1 MSKGKELTENL
12 VKQEP
17 SNIGSLSR
25 WPDKT
30 KSFLFLFWYRYQHR
44 LTWKFWAALFVVV
57 FGGVGFLATGQLLN
71 MQKSPNCPKIFW
83 PIASASL
90 RLYCAQLSADSRTV
104 EGLLEAITLVE
115 ALPNDHPLRSQVN
128 QQVEEWAQDI
138 LNLAEKDYQA
148 GNLQQAIAKAR
159 QIPNNVEVAAI
170 IEERIAK
177 WQKTW
182 TEGNEILKKLEENLR
197 ASNWNQSFRL
207 AVELLNLNNEYWAT
221 VKYNEAVAKI
231 TVAREDSSKLDDAF
245 NIFVRGGL
253 DNWLKVIEEAR
264 KIQASSYAY
273 QEAQKLIGKTED
285 KLKEYAE
292 SLIERK
298 NWQALRDLANQTPND
313 LKIKEDVTDWSILS
327 EAALDAETGTVEGL
341 EAGILG
347 LEKIDVSRPL
357 HQKALAMRERWQL
370 QVQDVRILSEARDLA
385 QAGTIEQYTA
395 AITKAAGIPRNNPLW
410 SESQQEISSWNRQ
423 IQVIEDRPIL
433 ERAQEISLPGD
444 ITSLN
449 NAIIQAK
456 AIRQN
461 RALYSD
467 AQREIQGWQQRIE
480 RMEDQPILDQALA
493 LANIKDYT
501 TAIET
506 ANQIRPG
513 RALSAEAAQNIRI
526 WRREVRA
533 RRNLQQANQLAATG
547 TVEGLTRAIGLVT
560 AISTKTDAGVQRSE
574 LLERWSYQLLSLAT
588 DQANNGRYLE
598 AIRIAEGV
606 SPESTAYSSAR
617 SQIQGWRN
625 ILQPPAPPPIIE
637 STPLP
642 PESPGTEP
650 SSGQ

>member
-12 VKQEP
+12 VKRE
-17 SNIGSLSR
+17 SIDSLTR
-25 WPDKT
+25 WPEKT
-30 KSFLFLFWYRYQHR
+30 KSFFFLLWYRYQHR
-44 LTWKFWAALFVVV
+44 LTWKFWAAFLVIT
-57 FGGVGFLATGQLLN
+57 FGGVGFLATWQLLN

-115 ALPNDHPLRSQVN
+115 ALPVDHPLRSQVN

-159 QIPNNVEVAAI
+159 QIPNNVEVAGI

-177 WQKTW
+177 WQETW
-182 TEGNEILKKLEENLR
+182 TEGNGIIAKLEENLR

-221 VKYNEAVAKI
+221 VKYNEAIAKI
-231 TVAREDSSKLDDAF
+231 TVAREDSSKLDNAF
-245 NIFVRGGL
+245 NLFSRGGL

-264 KIQASSYAY
+264 KIQPSSYAY

-292 SLIERK
+292 RLIERK
-298 NWQALRDLANQTPND
+298 NWQALRDLANQTPEN
-313 LKIKEDVTDWSILS
+313 LKIKEDVTDWALLS
-327 EAALDAETGTVEGL
+327 EAALDAESGTVEGL

-347 LEKIDVSRPL
+347 LEKIDASRPL
-357 HQKALAMRERWQL
+357 YQTAVALRERWQL
-370 QVQDVRILSEARDLA
+370 EVQDIRILSEARDLA
-385 QAGTIEQYTA
+385 QAGTIEQYSA
-395 AITKAAGIPRNNPLW
+395 AITKAREVPQNNPLW
-410 SESQQEISSWNRQ
+410 SQAQQEIGSWNRQ
-423 IQVIEDRPIL
+423 IQIIEDRPIL

-444 ITSLN
+444 IASLS
-449 NAIIQAK
+449 NAIIQAR
-456 AIRQN
+456 AIGQN
-461 RALYSD
+461 RALYGD
-467 AQREIQGWQQRIE
+467 AQREIRGWQERIE
-480 RMEDQPILDQALA
+480 RMEDQPILDQAQA
-493 LANIKDYT
+493 LANLKDYS

-513 RALSAEAAQNIRI
+513 RALSGEASQNIRL

-533 RRNLQQANQLAATG
+533 RQNLQQANQLAATG
-547 TVEGLTRAIGLVT
+547 TAEGLTRAIALVT
-560 AISTKTDAGVQRSE
+560 NISTKTDAGVQRSE
-574 LLERWSYQLLSLAT
+574 LLERWSYQLLSLAM
-588 DQANNGRYLE
+588 DQANNGQYLE
-598 AIRIAEGV
+598 AIRLAETV

-617 SQIQGWRN
+617 SQIRNWRN

-637 STPLP
+637 SSPLS
-642 PESPGTEP
+642 PESPVAAPGT
-650 SSGQ
+650 GQ